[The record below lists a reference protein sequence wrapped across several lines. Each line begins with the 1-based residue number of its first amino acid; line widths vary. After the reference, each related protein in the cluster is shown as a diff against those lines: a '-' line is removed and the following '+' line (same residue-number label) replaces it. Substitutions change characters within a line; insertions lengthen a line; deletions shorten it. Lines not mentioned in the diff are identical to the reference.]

1 MTQRVTRHAYAC
13 THRETDRQ
21 TQTETD
27 RDRQTDRHTTT
38 CNTSDSLLGL
48 VADCVSSPAT
58 VEIDNH
64 FLGRNKQ

>member
-13 THRETDRQ
+13 THRETDRHRQ
-21 TQTETD
+21 

>member
-1 MTQRVTRHAYAC
+1 MRMLVH
-13 THRETDRQ
+13 
-21 TQTETD
+21 TE
-27 RDRQTDRHTTT
+27 RQTDRNTDRYRQRDRQIDIHTTT

-64 FLGRNKQ
+64 FLGRNNQ